1 MDWDAITL
9 LVLAV
14 FGLAGLVLTLS
25 AEILSKVPD
34 VIAAWRRA
42 RAAWR
47 GGTDDGPEN
56 RGC

>member
-47 GGTDDGPEN
+47 GGSDDG
-56 RGC
+56 